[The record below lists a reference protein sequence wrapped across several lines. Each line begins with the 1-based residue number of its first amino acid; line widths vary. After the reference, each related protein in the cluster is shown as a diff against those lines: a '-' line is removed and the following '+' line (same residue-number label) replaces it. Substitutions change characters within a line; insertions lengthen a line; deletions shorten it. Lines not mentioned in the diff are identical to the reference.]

1 MTTEELLEILKAKF
15 PGLAFELAATK
26 PDSAIRVPAEK
37 IGEVAAFLRD
47 EPTLRF
53 DMLMCLSA
61 VDRKGSFEVVY
72 HIFSMTNGHRSVLK
86 VFVPTEKPQ
95 VPTVGHIW
103 RTAEW
108 HEREAFDLMGVE
120 FVGHPDLRR
129 ILLPDDWEGHPLR
142 KDYKTA
148 EEYQGLRTAY
158 DNLNDTPDLAWEL
171 P

>member
-1 MTTEELLEILKAKF
+1 MTTKELLEILRTKF
-15 PGLAFELAATK
+15 PDLALELIATK
-26 PDSAIRVPAEK
+26 PDSAIKVPAEK
-37 IGEVAAFLRD
+37 IAEVAAFLRD
-47 EPTLRF
+47 DPKLHF

-61 VDRKGSFEVVY
+61 VDRKGTLEVVY
-72 HIFSMTNGHRSVLK
+72 HIFSMTHGYRGVLK
-86 VFVPTEKPQ
+86 VAIPADNAR
-95 VPTVGHIW
+95 VPTVSHIW

-120 FVGHPDLRR
+120 FIGHPDLRR

-148 EEYQGLRTAY
+148 EEYQGLKTAY

>member
-1 MTTEELLEILKAKF
+1 MTTEELLEILKTKF
-15 PGLAFELAATK
+15 PDLAFELIATK
-26 PDSAIRVPAEK
+26 PDSAIKVPAER
-37 IGEVAAFLRD
+37 IAEVAAFLRD

-61 VDRKGSFEVVY
+61 VDRKGSYEVVY
-72 HIFSMTNGHRSVLK
+72 HIFSMTHGHRGVLK
-86 VFVPTEKPQ
+86 VSVPADNAR
-95 VPTVGHIW
+95 VPTVSHIW

-120 FVGHPDLRR
+120 FIGHPDLRR

-142 KDYKTA
+142 KDYRNA
-148 EEYQGLRTAY
+148 EEYQGLKTAY
-158 DNLNDTPDLAWEL
+158 DNLQDAPDLAWEL